1 MSVKSTY
8 NGWTNYE
15 TWLAG
20 LWLNENERSYRF
32 LMSVK
37 DIDDDVYRQAEWL
50 GEQMRMQLDQE
61 VTVPCLWSD
70 LLNAAF
76 SQINWREIVESL

>member
-1 MSVKSTY
+1 MNVKYTY

-15 TWLAG
+15 TWLAC
-20 LWLNENERSYRF
+20 LWLSENEHSYRL

-37 DIDDDVYRQAEWL
+37 DIDDDVYGQAEWL

-61 VTVPCLWSD
+61 IAVPCLWSD

-76 SQINWREIVESL
+76 SQINWREIVENL